1 MRVLQTARMLVL
13 AFAAA
18 FSVIAPATAETFPAL
33 SGRVVDEANIL
44 DQGTRSSLD
53 ALLASLEAKTT
64 DQVVVATVPSL
75 RGHSIEAYAT
85 VLFNRWGLGQKD
97 KNNGVL
103 LLVAPTERKV
113 RIEVGR
119 GLAGRLTD
127 ATAKRIIDDSMVPH
141 FRTGD
146 MAAGVTLGVRDIV
159 ATLSMLAV
167 LGGDDAPA
175 SK

>member
-1 MRVLQTARMLVL
+1 MRMLRNIRAFVVAL
-13 AFAAA
+13 VAAFAI
-18 FSVIAPATAETFPAL
+18 VAPAAAETFPAL
-33 SGRVVDEANIL
+33 SGRVVDAANIL
-44 DQGTRSSLD
+44 DQETRSSLD
-53 ALLASLEAKTT
+53 ALLANLEAKTT

-119 GLAGRLTD
+119 GLEGRLTD

-167 LGGDDAPA
+167 LGDDAPA